1 MRSTGHELFFYKA
14 GKPASVLGDQPA
26 TAYLRVDTTLLS
38 DLTGGSAASLLAVE
52 SSGSVLQDCQL
63 DNAQGFSYT
72 PYGQRSAGDSRV
84 TRMGFNGEYLMPSV
98 SMYLLG
104 NGYRAFNP
112 VLMRFHSPD
121 SFSPFRVIN
130 AYAYCGGD
138 PVNNLD
144 PDGHIE
150 RKHLAKLNAN
160 IKIIKNVQSEF
171 FVAAES
177 VSDLP
182 DNMLLPDA
190 EQVVRNALN
199 KIYKLYEEASPALA
213 WLGKKVDWSNSKYR
227 DKFGVMNEARSRF
240 KSLYTNSLGTV
251 NLSALQKHAKWTN
264 NSANRELNGEL
275 KQLETDGSRLRLG
288 GSEAGPN
295 RLLEIDAEKNRLR
308 KD

>member
-84 TRMGFNGEYLMPSV
+84 TRMGFNGEYLMPSL

-160 IKIIKNVQSEF
+160 IKIIKNAQSKF
-171 FVAAES
+171 IVAAES
-177 VSDLP
+177 VSYLP

-213 WLGKKVDWSNSKYR
+213 WLTRKAHRFNSKYR
-227 DKFGVMNEARSRF
+227 DKFGVMNKVSSRF
-240 KSLYTNSLGTV
+240 KNLYTHSLSTV
-251 NLSALQKHAKWTN
+251 NLNALQKHAKWTN

-275 KQLETDGSRLRLG
+275 KQLEADGSRLRLG

-295 RLLEIDAEKNRLR
+295 RLIEIDAEKNRLR

>member
-84 TRMGFNGEYLMPSV
+84 TRMGFNGEYLMPSL

-138 PVNNLD
+138 PFNNLD

-171 FVAAES
+171 FVAAGS
-177 VSDLP
+177 VSNLP

-213 WLGKKVDWSNSKYR
+213 WLTKKLDWSNSKYR
-227 DKFGVMNEARSRF
+227 DKFVVMNEASSRF
-240 KSLYTNSLGTV
+240 RTLYTSSLGTV
-251 NLSALQKHAKWTN
+251 NLNARQKHAKWTN
-264 NSANRELNGEL
+264 NSRELNGEL
-275 KQLETDGSRLRLG
+275 KQLEADGSRLRLG